1 MYLLFNTAIATG
13 TVVVLALI
21 AVMLHRQSAQI
32 IAILVGSN
40 PVSAKIPGAAKPETV
55 WPAFA

>member
-32 IAILVGSN
+32 IAILIGSH
-40 PVSAKIPGAAKPETV
+40 PVSAAKPGAAKPAAAR
-55 WPAFA
+55 PAFA